1 MIRITSNDPLAK
13 GAKIPVYLDNY
24 DGTVNGM
31 KFINVDADKNSLRIT
46 ADRRITVDTDK
57 HVSYMAIF
65 TVDGRQ
71 IAMNFDTN
79 AIDASTLQRGAYAV
93 KAVLDDGTTISGTVA
108 VK

>member
-13 GAKIPVYLDNY
+13 GVKIPVYLDNF

-31 KFINVDADKNSLRIT
+31 EFINVDADKSCLRIT
-46 ADRRITVDTDK
+46 ADRRITVATDK
-57 HVSYMAIF
+57 HVSYIAIF

-71 IAMNFDTN
+71 LAMNFDTN